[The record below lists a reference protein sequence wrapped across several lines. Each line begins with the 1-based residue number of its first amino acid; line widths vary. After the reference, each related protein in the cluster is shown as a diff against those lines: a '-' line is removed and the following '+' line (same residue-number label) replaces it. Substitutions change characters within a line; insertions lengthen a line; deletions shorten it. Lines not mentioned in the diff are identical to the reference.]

1 MSSYKFAAPPQASAD
16 LAADCFDPETFDP
29 LVPRIVQQAT
39 TRSPILLP
47 WQPRII
53 PLGMFFRSNIVETA
67 HNPFAPESAFS
78 QDSLESARI
87 IFTANDS
94 SCTYRSPE
102 AFSSSSSMDHLSVS
116 MGASVDMTCLEA
128 SVSMRYDKDVLEN
141 RDSNK
146 ASVTT
151 SYRAGS
157 VRYARSPELSEAAFK
172 ILTRQGVE
180 GFKSVYG
187 DYYVGG
193 YRIGGDAAVLFSTDQ
208 SSYSETEK
216 ESVQIKVESWLGD
229 YDDNWSTSST
239 SSSGT
244 AVVRINAF
252 STLEQLIVAKTVQTG
267 TPEFQAAIQLGR
279 GIHKRAQGLEDG
291 VAKVLGEV
299 GVRHG
304 KIVSP
309 RQCTQLCQRAVVVE
323 LQLVPIECLRQT
335 FSQLQRYS
343 SSNNIF
349 TIMSLLLA
357 PYNNGMR
364 LGQGFNS
371 YTQQICID
379 DAVVIDPDRVD
390 NSVTNDGFT
399 MRELRHAIGARAG
412 GEDYDDEEDYG
423 DAIDA
428 LPEASALPAIQ
439 STGTEITANGTDKPA
454 GVTPSAIKALDTV
467 AIQLREDAKTVEK
480 LVSDVASL
488 ETLIEEAIDLAS
500 AETKRNILLLE
511 KKRMR
516 LARIKTNGTGLKGKK
531 LRGTVK
537 ALSQR
542 GPSQIVTYSS
552 RFVNK
557 ISEITDDMNISG
569 SLSIKYG
576 SIGGAGKGSFVDSDK
591 FKESDLNFFI
601 SVKVINQSIN
611 IKDAL
616 VFQGLPSV
624 DQSNFRSVFGDCY
637 IAGFLEG
644 GEFNAL
650 VSMKVVNKA
659 KAMSIKAEAEV
670 ALSVG
675 AVDLKATAKVDID
688 KSNFSSQT
696 ETTIQV
702 GWSGGGHIK
711 PMDQP
716 WTIQSLMETAARFP
730 DLVASTPQRTYAIL
744 TKYESLR
751 SFMALKPPSLTPMY
765 YENASIYTNALLD
778 AYMDYKNAN
787 PWNGDKK
794 ELELTTSEDIGENK
808 IELPFEA
815 SIKGL
820 DLARRACRF
829 QMIKIVNE
837 VDAVEKNPGI
847 AANEKRPEAYQS
859 TIVFRERI
867 PLVVDKEKLPHLKI
881 FGTEEAP
888 PKLIESTKDDGMQES
903 ELTKAN
909 SYLETQPDVGVSMRL
924 APLVGSAF
932 GAMFCNL
939 DFVKAEFSLRT
950 VSVEVE
956 KGVVVAIS
964 VRYANGL
971 QATMG
976 TPGGSHKVS
985 LTLRPSEG
993 QKIIACSI
1001 ETGRR
1006 KDSPDATTRVTA
1018 LRLYTNRGPDLEGH
1032 AKDWV
1037 QAQGD
1042 TGMRDGIEFKDLKL
1056 VHFDPLLVNA
1066 HVKGFW
1072 GHAKTTNTGINPTSG
1087 VYRLAPIWGN
1097 KEDTTESGDSSMEAD
1112 MSLVRTQPEQHLI
1125 NCRERL
1131 GWTGG
1136 IAGRSAVLEQSFY
1149 KPLPFI
1155 PTVIYGFRHIDV
1167 AHTDSPRVALTLPSV
1182 TEWGFSLGLKSFLH
1196 STWNLEA
1203 NVMVLPNGVFPFQ
1216 HGFVDAS
1223 DNPGG
1228 RKATENAS
1236 IHVTFA
1242 KPFTKTPKVAVWFTE
1257 IHQPKGHRSLMTHV
1271 VDASPTGM
1279 RINIETWAGR
1289 EFDNA
1294 RVAYLAYP
1302 DGSDYIKGGSSDFG
1316 PKEDWRETEWPGGPF
1331 KKEPN
1336 VFTAIN
1342 YFDIGVN
1349 DNTMDILVTHQTASS
1364 EKLRYCGWGSN
1375 ATQVHQISMCWIGIS
1390 C

>member
-1 MSSYKFAAPPQASAD
+1 
-16 LAADCFDPETFDP
+16 
-29 LVPRIVQQAT
+29 
-39 TRSPILLP
+39 
-47 WQPRII
+47 
-53 PLGMFFRSNIVETA
+53 
-67 HNPFAPESAFS
+67 
-78 QDSLESARI
+78 
-87 IFTANDS
+87 
-94 SCTYRSPE
+94 
-102 AFSSSSSMDHLSVS
+102 
-116 MGASVDMTCLEA
+116 
-128 SVSMRYDKDVLEN
+128 
-141 RDSNK
+141 
-146 ASVTT
+146 
-151 SYRAGS
+151 
-157 VRYARSPELSEAAFK
+157 
-172 ILTRQGVE
+172 
-180 GFKSVYG
+180 
-187 DYYVGG
+187 
-193 YRIGGDAAVLFSTDQ
+193 
-208 SSYSETEK
+208 
-216 ESVQIKVESWLGD
+216 
-229 YDDNWSTSST
+229 
-239 SSSGT
+239 
-244 AVVRINAF
+244 
-252 STLEQLIVAKTVQTG
+252 
-267 TPEFQAAIQLGR
+267 
-279 GIHKRAQGLEDG
+279 
-291 VAKVLGEV
+291 
-299 GVRHG
+299 
-304 KIVSP
+304 
-309 RQCTQLCQRAVVVE
+309 
-323 LQLVPIECLRQT
+323 
-335 FSQLQRYS
+335 
-343 SSNNIF
+343 
-349 TIMSLLLA
+349 MSLLLA

-412 GEDYDDEEDYG
+412 GDDYDDEEDYG
-423 DAIDA
+423 NEIDA
-428 LPEASALPAIQ
+428 LPIPSLPTIEATGAEVAADG
-439 STGTEITANGTDKPA
+439 TGTTPKPA
-454 GVTPSAIKALDTV
+454 DATTKALDTI

-488 ETLIEEAIDLAS
+488 ETLIEEAVDPSS
-500 AETKRNILLLE
+500 ADTKRNILLLE

-531 LRGTVK
+531 LRGSVK

-576 SIGGAGKGSFVDSDK
+576 SIGGAGKGSFGDSDK

-601 SVKVINQSIN
+601 SVKVINQNIN

-624 DQSNFRSVFGDCY
+624 DQTNFRSVFGDCY

-659 KAMSIKAEAEV
+659 KATSIKVEAEV

-702 GWSGGGHIK
+702 VWSGGGHIK

-730 DLVASTPQRTYAIL
+730 DLVASTPQRTFAIL

-751 SFMALKPPSLTPMY
+751 SFMALKPPALTPMY

-778 AYMDYKNAN
+778 AYMDYKNIYRTIGTQLSDIQAGN
-787 PWNGDKK
+787 KRLQAWDAKVTEFTTNDK
-794 ELELTTSEDIGENK
+794 IGENLY
-808 IELPFEA
+808 EHPFEA
-815 SIKGL
+815 TNKGL
-820 DLARRACRF
+820 DLARRSCRF

-837 VDAVEKNPGI
+837 
-847 AANEKRPEAYQS
+847 S
-859 TIVFRERI
+859 TIVFRERM
-867 PLVVDKEKLPHLKI
+867 PVVVNKEKLPHLKI

-888 PKLIESTKDDGMQES
+888 PKLIEVTNGDGMQEA
-903 ELTKAN
+903 EITKAN
-909 SYLETQPDVGVSMRL
+909 SYLEAQPDVGVSMRL
-924 APLVGSAF
+924 APLVGSPF
-932 GAMFCNL
+932 GGMFCNL
-939 DFVKAEFSLRT
+939 DFVKADFSLRT
-950 VSVEVE
+950 VTVEVE

-971 QATMG
+971 QATMD
-976 TPGGSHKVS
+976 
-985 LTLRPSEG
+985 G
-993 QKIIACSI
+993 QKITACSI

-1006 KDSPDATTRVTA
+1006 KGSPDATTRITA
-1018 LRLYTNRGPDLEGH
+1018 LRLYTNRGPDLKGH

-1037 QAQGD
+1037 QANGD
-1042 TGMRDGIEFKDLKL
+1042 TGLRDGFECEGLKL
-1056 VHFDPLLVNA
+1056 VNFDPILVNA

-1072 GHAKTTNTGINPTSG
+1072 GHAQTSNTGINPTSG
-1087 VYRLAPIWGN
+1087 VYRLGIIWGN
-1097 KEDTTESGDSSMEAD
+1097 REDTSESADSSMEAD

-1131 GWTGG
+1131 NREGG
-1136 IAGRSAVLEQSFY
+1136 VAGRSAVLEQSFY

-1155 PTVIYGFRHIDV
+1155 PTVIYGFRHIDI
-1167 AHTDSPRVALTLPSV
+1167 AHTDSPRVAFTLPSV
-1182 TEWGFSLGLKSFLH
+1182 SEWGFSLGLKSYLH
-1196 STWNLEA
+1196 PTWNLEA

-1216 HGFVDAS
+1216 HGIVDAS
-1223 DNPGG
+1223 DNLGG

-1242 KPFTKTPKVAVWFTE
+1242 KPFAKTPKVVVWFTE
-1257 IHQPKGHRSLMTHV
+1257 IIQPKGHRSLKTYLADV
-1271 VDASPTGM
+1271 SPTGM

-1302 DGSDYIKGGSSDFG
+1302 DGSDAIKEGVSYFV
-1316 PKEDWRETEWPGGPF
+1316 PIEDWRDTEWPGGVF
-1331 KKEPN
+1331 KKEAN

-1342 YFDIGVN
+1342 YIDIGLSQS
-1349 DNTMDILVTHQTASS
+1349 TLDILVMHQSASITQESLKRGLSLVTDASTANSPAS
-1364 EKLRYCGWGSN
+1364 IQMAAAVNE
-1375 ATQVHQISMCWIGIS
+1375 
-1390 C
+1390 

>member
-1 MSSYKFAAPPQASAD
+1 
-16 LAADCFDPETFDP
+16 
-29 LVPRIVQQAT
+29 
-39 TRSPILLP
+39 
-47 WQPRII
+47 
-53 PLGMFFRSNIVETA
+53 
-67 HNPFAPESAFS
+67 
-78 QDSLESARI
+78 
-87 IFTANDS
+87 
-94 SCTYRSPE
+94 
-102 AFSSSSSMDHLSVS
+102 
-116 MGASVDMTCLEA
+116 
-128 SVSMRYDKDVLEN
+128 
-141 RDSNK
+141 
-146 ASVTT
+146 
-151 SYRAGS
+151 
-157 VRYARSPELSEAAFK
+157 
-172 ILTRQGVE
+172 
-180 GFKSVYG
+180 
-187 DYYVGG
+187 
-193 YRIGGDAAVLFSTDQ
+193 
-208 SSYSETEK
+208 
-216 ESVQIKVESWLGD
+216 
-229 YDDNWSTSST
+229 
-239 SSSGT
+239 
-244 AVVRINAF
+244 
-252 STLEQLIVAKTVQTG
+252 
-267 TPEFQAAIQLGR
+267 
-279 GIHKRAQGLEDG
+279 
-291 VAKVLGEV
+291 
-299 GVRHG
+299 
-304 KIVSP
+304 
-309 RQCTQLCQRAVVVE
+309 
-323 LQLVPIECLRQT
+323 
-335 FSQLQRYS
+335 
-343 SSNNIF
+343 
-349 TIMSLLLA
+349 MSLLLA

-412 GEDYDDEEDYG
+412 GDDYDDEEDYG
-423 DAIDA
+423 NEIDA
-428 LPEASALPAIQ
+428 LPMPTSLPTIEA
-439 STGTEITANGTDKPA
+439 TGTEVAADGTSTTPKPA
-454 GVTPSAIKALDTV
+454 DATTKALDTI

-480 LVSDVASL
+480 LVADVASL
-488 ETLIEEAIDLAS
+488 ETLIEEAVDPAS
-500 AETKRNILLLE
+500 ADTKRNILLLE

-531 LRGTVK
+531 LRGSVK

-624 DQSNFRSVFGDCY
+624 DQTNFRSVFGDCY

-751 SFMALKPPSLTPMY
+751 SFMALKPPALTPMY

-778 AYMDYKNAN
+778 AYMDYKNIYRTIGTQLSDIQAGN
-787 PWNGDKK
+787 KRLQAWDAKVTEFTTNDK
-794 ELELTTSEDIGENK
+794 IGENLY
-808 IELPFEA
+808 EHPFEA
-815 SIKGL
+815 TNKGL
-820 DLARRACRF
+820 DLARRSCRF

-837 VDAVEKNPGI
+837 VDAVEKNPAI

-859 TIVFRERI
+859 TIVFRERM
-867 PLVVDKEKLPHLKI
+867 PVVVDKEKLPHLKI

-888 PKLIESTKDDGMQES
+888 PKLIEATNGDGMQEA
-903 ELTKAN
+903 EITKAN

-924 APLVGSAF
+924 APLVGSPF
-932 GAMFCNL
+932 GGMFCNL
-939 DFVKAEFSLRT
+939 DFVKADFSLRT
-950 VSVEVE
+950 VTVEVE

-964 VRYANGL
+964 VRYSNGL

-985 LTLRPSEG
+985 LTLRPSDG
-993 QKIIACSI
+993 QKITACSI

-1006 KDSPDATTRVTA
+1006 KGSPDATTRITA

-1037 QAQGD
+1037 QANGE
-1042 TGMRDGIEFKDLKL
+1042 TGLRDGFEFEGLKL

-1072 GHAKTTNTGINPTSG
+1072 GHAQTSNTGINPTSG
-1087 VYRLAPIWGN
+1087 VYRLGPIWGN
-1097 KEDTTESGDSSMEAD
+1097 REDTSESADSSMEAD

-1125 NCRERL
+1125 NGRERL
-1131 GWTGG
+1131 NWEGG
-1136 IAGRSAVLEQSFY
+1136 VAGRSAVLEQSFY

-1155 PTVIYGFRHIDV
+1155 PTVIYGFRHIDI

-1182 TEWGFSLGLKSFLH
+1182 SEWGFSLGLKSYLH
-1196 STWNLEA
+1196 PTWNLEA

-1216 HGFVDAS
+1216 HGIVDAS

-1242 KPFTKTPKVAVWFTE
+1242 KPFAKTPKVAVWFTE
-1257 IHQPKGHRSLMTHV
+1257 IIQPKGHRSLKTYV
-1271 VDASPTGM
+1271 ADVSPTGM

-1302 DGSDYIKGGSSDFG
+1302 DGSDAIKGGVSYFV
-1316 PKEDWRETEWPGGPF
+1316 PKEDWRDTEWPGGAF

-1342 YFDIGVN
+1342 YIDIGLSQS
-1349 DNTMDILVTHQTASS
+1349 TLDILVTHQSASS
-1364 EKLRYCGWGSN
+1364 TKLRHCGWSSDG
-1375 ATQVHQISMCWIGIS
+1375 TVLVMIGMCWIGIS

>member
-1 MSSYKFAAPPQASAD
+1 
-16 LAADCFDPETFDP
+16 
-29 LVPRIVQQAT
+29 
-39 TRSPILLP
+39 
-47 WQPRII
+47 
-53 PLGMFFRSNIVETA
+53 
-67 HNPFAPESAFS
+67 
-78 QDSLESARI
+78 
-87 IFTANDS
+87 
-94 SCTYRSPE
+94 
-102 AFSSSSSMDHLSVS
+102 
-116 MGASVDMTCLEA
+116 
-128 SVSMRYDKDVLEN
+128 
-141 RDSNK
+141 
-146 ASVTT
+146 
-151 SYRAGS
+151 
-157 VRYARSPELSEAAFK
+157 
-172 ILTRQGVE
+172 
-180 GFKSVYG
+180 
-187 DYYVGG
+187 
-193 YRIGGDAAVLFSTDQ
+193 
-208 SSYSETEK
+208 
-216 ESVQIKVESWLGD
+216 
-229 YDDNWSTSST
+229 
-239 SSSGT
+239 
-244 AVVRINAF
+244 
-252 STLEQLIVAKTVQTG
+252 
-267 TPEFQAAIQLGR
+267 
-279 GIHKRAQGLEDG
+279 
-291 VAKVLGEV
+291 
-299 GVRHG
+299 
-304 KIVSP
+304 
-309 RQCTQLCQRAVVVE
+309 
-323 LQLVPIECLRQT
+323 
-335 FSQLQRYS
+335 
-343 SSNNIF
+343 
-349 TIMSLLLA
+349 MSLLLA

-412 GEDYDDEEDYG
+412 GDDYADEEEEE

-428 LPEASALPAIQ
+428 LPEPTALPTITA
-439 STGTEITANGTDKPA
+439 SGTEVTADGTGKTADATPA
-454 GVTPSAIKALDTV
+454 ATKALDTI

-488 ETLIEEAIDLAS
+488 ETLIEEAVDPSS

-751 SFMALKPPSLTPMY
+751 SFMALKPPALTPMY

-778 AYMDYKNAN
+778 AYMDYKNIYRNIGTELYDIQAGTKRIE
-787 PWNGDKK
+787 PWVSK
-794 ELELTTSEDIGENK
+794 EGELTFTKNTETGDNK
-808 IELPFEA
+808 IELRFEA
-815 SIKGL
+815 TIKGL

-847 AANEKRPEAYQS
+847 AAEETRPEAYQS
-859 TIVFRERI
+859 TIVFRERM
-867 PLVVDKEKLPHLKI
+867 PVVTNVEKMPHLKI
-881 FGTEEAP
+881 FGTEEPA
-888 PKLIESTKDDGMQES
+888 PKLIESKEGDGILEP
-903 ELTKAN
+903 ELDKAN
-909 SYLETQPDVGVSMRL
+909 SYRETQPDIGVSMRL
-924 APLVGSAF
+924 APMVGSAF
-932 GAMFCNL
+932 GALFCNL
-939 DFVKAEFSLRT
+939 DFVKADFSLRT
-950 VSVEVE
+950 VTVEVE
-956 KGVVVAIS
+956 NGVVVAIS

-971 QATMG
+971 QATVG

-1037 QAQGD
+1037 QSQNE
-1042 TGMRDGIEFKDLKL
+1042 TGLRDGIEFKDLKL

-1072 GHAKTTNTGINPTSG
+1072 GHALTTNTGINSISG

-1097 KEDTTESGDSSMEAD
+1097 KEDTSQTGDSSMEAD

-1131 GWTGG
+1131 GWKDYV
-1136 IAGRSAVLEQSFY
+1136 AGRSAVLEQSFY
-1149 KPLPFI
+1149 KPLPLI

-1196 STWNLEA
+1196 NTWNLEA

-1242 KPFTKTPKVAVWFTE
+1242 KPFAKTPKVAVWFTE
-1257 IHQPKGHRSLMTHV
+1257 IHQPKGHRSLKTYV
-1271 VDASPTGM
+1271 AEVSNTGL

-1302 DGSDYIKGGSSDFG
+1302 DGSDYIKGGSSDFV

-1342 YFDIGVN
+1342 YIDIGLSES
-1349 DNTMDILVTHQTASS
+1349 TLDILVTHQTASS
-1364 EKLRYCGWGSN
+1364 TGLRHCGWGSPGT
-1375 ATQVHQISMCWIGIS
+1375 ALVMIAPRGIMRS
-1390 C
+1390 ELDAECHRPAPRPYCRETRGSPIVGSGTWDTARVLDYVSESRVSELIEYILSLHSTNMPCL